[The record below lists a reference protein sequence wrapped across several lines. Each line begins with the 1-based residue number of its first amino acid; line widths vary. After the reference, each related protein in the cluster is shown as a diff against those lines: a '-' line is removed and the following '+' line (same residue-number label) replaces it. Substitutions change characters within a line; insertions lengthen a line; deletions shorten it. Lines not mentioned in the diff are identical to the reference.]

1 MTKLLMEKYFA
12 EKMDESLVVGLVD
25 DLSQLRLEAL
35 FRSSMLSVKEKVE
48 MTVLIRGIF

>member
-25 DLSQLRLEAL
+25 DLSQLRLEI
-35 FRSSMLSVKEKVE
+35 LSVKEKVE
-48 MTVLIRGIF
+48 MKVLIRGIF